1 MTSTPSHNVFHTLGI
16 APALL
21 GAVDALRFTEP
32 TPVQAR
38 AIPAAVSGQDIIG
51 IAQTGTG
58 KTLAFGIPMVQRLAE
73 NGRCG
78 LVLVPT
84 RELALQV
91 NETLVRLT
99 PAVRLRSAVLIGG
112 ESMQVQIQRLR
123 DNPRIIVATPGRL
136 NDHLNQR
143 RLHLDQVGVLVLD
156 EADRML
162 DMGFFPQIE
171 RVLKALPKDRQTM
184 LFSATI
190 PASVL
195 QIAADY
201 MHAPTRIEVAP
212 SGSAAASVEQRMF
225 VVRRERKGALLGEL
239 LKDCSGSVLLF
250 VRTKRGAHRVAE
262 QLRGM
267 GHAAAE
273 IHADRTLG
281 QRKNALRGFRSGE
294 FRVLVATDIAA
305 RGIDVS
311 GIELVVNYDLPD
323 DPENYVH
330 RIGRTGRAGLKGR
343 AVTLATPDQ
352 GQEIRQIEKVMR
364 AAIPRHEHPAVPGE
378 HFTSVSVPMAR
389 PQPSRGPQGPRQGRR
404 PSYGGSGGASRRS
417 GLQHASFSFRPR
429 RAR

>member
-1 MTSTPSHNVFHTLGI
+1 VFHSLGI
-16 APALL
+16 SPALL
-21 GAVDALRFTEP
+21 GAIDTLRFTVP
-32 TPVQAR
+32 TPVQAQ
-38 AIPAAVSGQDIIG
+38 AIPVGVTGRDIIG

-91 NETLVRLT
+91 NEMLVRLT
-99 PAVRLRSAVLIGG
+99 SSVRMRTAVLIGG
-112 ESMQVQIQRLR
+112 ESMQMQIQRLR
-123 DNPRIIVATPGRL
+123 ENPRIIIATPGRL

-171 RVLKALPKDRQTM
+171 RVLKALPKDRQTI

-190 PASVL
+190 PASVV

-201 MHAPTRIEVAP
+201 MRTPTRIEVAP
-212 SGSAAASVEQRMF
+212 SGSAASLVAQEMF
-225 VVRRERKGALLGEL
+225 VVRRESKGALLGEL
-239 LKDCSGSVLLF
+239 LKDYAGSVLLF
-250 VRTKRGAHRVAE
+250 VRTKRGASRVAE

-281 QRKNALRGFRSGE
+281 QRKNALRGFKSGE

-305 RGIDVS
+305 RGIDVT

-330 RIGRTGRAGLKGR
+330 RIGRTGRAGLEGR
-343 AVTLATPDQ
+343 AITLATPDQ
-352 GQEIRQIEKVMR
+352 GQEVRQIEKIMQIS
-364 AAIPRHEHPAVPGE
+364 IPRNEHPEVPGE
-378 HFTSVSVPMAR
+378 HFTKASVPQGR
-389 PQPSRGPQGPRQGRR
+389 SHSQPSRGPQGPRPGRR
-404 PSYGGSGGASRRS
+404 PQGGATGHGPRH
-417 GLQHASFSFRPR
+417 GSFSFQPR
-429 RAR
+429 RSR